1 MRKLLAIVALG
12 AFALVLSAC
21 SGREEKAVFSFAAG
35 DDLCEWI
42 ADAEVT
48 EFVAAEFD
56 WDGTATNAG
65 PYDGEA
71 CRWELSSPDDE
82 SGSLWVSDGGQ
93 WEDFGGK
100 PYDQDAVMKVEGVLD
115 YQGGPVGI
123 GEFVAGHPALSDGVV
138 VHNGGFGQFA
148 FAVPPDTEWLQ
159 LGLAV
164 PGLERDLASLK
175 EWEEYEVRFFAV
187 VDHFLEELGWV
198 ATQ

>member
-21 SGREEKAVFSFAAG
+21 SGREEKAEFSFAAG

-56 WDGTATNAG
+56 WYGTATNAG

-82 SGSLWVSDGGQ
+82 SGSLWFSDGGQ

-115 YQGGPVGI
+115 YQGVPVCI

-148 FAVPPDTEWLQ
+148 FGVPPGPWLQ
-159 LGLAV
+159 V
-164 PGLERDLASLK
+164 SLSNLSD
-175 EWEEYEVRFFAV
+175 EAWDDGFAYEEYEVRYFAV
-187 VDHFLEELGWV
+187 ADRFLRALDWV
-198 ATQ
+198 S